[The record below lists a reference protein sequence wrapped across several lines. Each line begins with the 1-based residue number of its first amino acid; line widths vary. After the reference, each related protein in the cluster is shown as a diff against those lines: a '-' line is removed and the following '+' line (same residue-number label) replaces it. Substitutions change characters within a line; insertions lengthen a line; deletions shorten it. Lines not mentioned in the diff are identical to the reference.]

1 MNFRKN
7 LLLVGHLEGISF
19 LILLF
24 IAMPLK
30 YFWNLPEAVR
40 ITGSFHGILF
50 VLLIYMLW
58 QAKNEGLM
66 SFKQFI
72 IAILLS
78 FLPAGTFFLH
88 KYVRSENVD

>member
-30 YFWNLPEAVR
+30 YLWNLREAVR

-50 VLLIYMLW
+50 VLLVYMLW
-58 QAKNEGLM
+58 QAKNKGLM

>member
-1 MNFRKN
+1 
-7 LLLVGHLEGISF
+7 
-19 LILLF
+19 
-24 IAMPLK
+24 
-30 YFWNLPEAVR
+30 LPEAVR

-58 QAKNEGLM
+58 QAKNKGLM
-66 SFKQFI
+66 SFKQLI

-88 KYVRSENVD
+88 KCIRAEKVD